1 MNLAGLNIRD
11 LDYAVAV
18 AEFLHFGRAAQSR
31 NVSQP
36 TLSAQLRKLEEMLGV
51 TLFERGARGVLVTAA
66 GEALVAQARV
76 ILAEARRLGELAQ
89 AAAEPLSG
97 SFRLGVIATLG
108 PYLLPLLLGPMR
120 ARYPKLQLV
129 LTEGMTRPLIHAL
142 EAGELDAVIA
152 STPVE
157 DPGLTALPLFREA
170 LVLAV
175 PRDHPL
181 AAVERV
187 ELADLPVEELILLSE
202 GHCLRDQ
209 ALACCPQARRGPRGV
224 EAGLQAG
231 RQAASLETL
240 RQMIGHGMGC
250 SLLPQL
256 AVQVGSLLDDMVA
269 YRLVHGSSP
278 ERQLALVHRPSF
290 GRIRD
295 IRLLRELLLDALASA
310 GTLTVHARP
319 GTKRDALPRD

>member
-11 LDYAVAV
+11 LDYVVAV
-18 AEFLHFGRAAQSR
+18 AEFLHFGKAAQSR

-36 TLSAQLRKLEEMLGV
+36 TLSAQLRKLEETLGV

-66 GEALVAQARV
+66 GAPLVAQARV
-76 ILAEARRLGELAQ
+76 ILAESRRLGELAM
-89 AAAEPLSG
+89 AAAEPLTG
-97 SFRLGVIATLG
+97 PFRLGVIATLG
-108 PYLLPLLLGPMR
+108 PYLLPLLLAPMR

-157 DPGLTALPLFREA
+157 DPALTALPLFREA

-187 ELADLPVEELILLSE
+187 ELADLPVEDLILLSE

-209 ALACCPQARRGPRGV
+209 ALACCPQALRNGRGV
-224 EAGLQAG
+224 QGG

-240 RQMIGHGMGC
+240 RQMIGHGLGC

-278 ERQLALVHRPSF
+278 ERQLALIHRPSF

-319 GTKRDALPRD
+319 STQRDALPRG

>member
-11 LDYAVAV
+11 LDYVVAV
-18 AEFLHFGRAAQSR
+18 AEFLHFGKAAQSR

-36 TLSAQLRKLEEMLGV
+36 TLSAQLRKLEETLGV
-51 TLFERGARGVLVTAA
+51 ALFERGARGVLVTPA
-66 GEALVAQARV
+66 GEPLVAQARV

-89 AAAEPLSG
+89 AAAEPLTG
-97 SFRLGVIATLG
+97 TFRLGVIATLG
-108 PYLLPLLLGPMR
+108 PYLLPLLLAPMR

-152 STPVE
+152 STPLE
-157 DPGLTALPLFREA
+157 DPALTTLPLFREA

-187 ELADLPVEELILLSE
+187 ELADLPVDDLILLSE
-202 GHCLRDQ
+202 GHCLREQ
-209 ALACCPQARRGPRGV
+209 ALACCPQALRGGRGV
-224 EAGLQAG
+224 VQGG

-240 RQMIGHGMGC
+240 RQMIGHGLGC

-319 GTKRDALPRD
+319 STQRDALPRG